1 MIYINQIK
9 LFNRI
14 TYQEC
19 YLWSRVNRYNIIKT
33 LKHPSTLLKNN
44 FLILNLNQI
53 ISDQSHVWLQ
63 HTIAL
68 VIASDAAGQSVA
80 EGGRGCGP
88 SWGLGSMR
96 FVLKCL
102 TIIKKD
108 VTHIYKDAFEEVCA
122 SS

>member
-1 MIYINQIK
+1 M
-9 LFNRI
+9 
-14 TYQEC
+14 
-19 YLWSRVNRYNIIKT
+19 
-33 LKHPSTLLKNN
+33 KHPNSLLKNN
-44 FLILNLNQI
+44 FLIQNLNLI
-53 ISDQSHVWLQ
+53 ISDQSCVWLQ
-63 HTIAL
+63 HIIAM

-80 EGGRGCGP
+80 EGERGRGP
-88 SWGLGSMR
+88 SRGLGSMR